1 MASQC
6 ANTLPAVLAVVPR
19 SAQSLPLSGL
29 ALGAP
34 AIVELGEPIA
44 VAVCGVLQQLLNM
57 RRSRL
62 PDFFRRLP
70 SARLLV
76 TEFGA
81 SVLAGLDVHGRR
93 VRMCAAPSA
102 RHTRPLEAAV
112 CRRGTLLL
120 PGEASALV
128 SEPNP
133 GLLLPGRGQSMPP
146 VKSVFREPRAA
157 SLERR

>member
-1 MASQC
+1 M
-6 ANTLPAVLAVVPR
+6 
-19 SAQSLPLSGL
+19 PLSGL

-76 TEFGA
+76 TEFDA
-81 SVLAGLDVHGRR
+81 SVLAGVDAHGRR
-93 VRMCAAPSA
+93 VRTCAAPSA
-102 RHTRPLEAAV
+102 LHGGPLEAAV
-112 CRRGTLLL
+112 CRRVTLML
-120 PGEASALV
+120 PGERSAL
-128 SEPNP
+128 SSDPIP
-133 GLLLPGRGQSMPP
+133 GLLLAGRGQSMPAVETP
-146 VKSVFREPRAA
+146 IREPRAVGVV
-157 SLERR
+157 RR